1 MKNSSMADE
10 IYGLLA
16 EFDSPEGLL
25 AAVREARRAG
35 YRHLDAFTPFPV
47 EGLSQVLRLPRP
59 RISWVG
65 LIGGLAGAAVAL
77 LMQFYVN
84 YDYPLDV
91 GGRPLYAVS
100 AFAVV
105 TFELTILF
113 SALAMIGAMLWQNG
127 LPRLNHPLFAARR
140 FHLASKDRF
149 FLCILGDEPGLEP
162 HQAATFLKKAGALS
176 VEIVPP

>member
-1 MKNSSMADE
+1 MAPE
-10 IYGLLA
+10 PYGLLA
-16 EFDSPEGLL
+16 EFDSPDALL
-25 AAVREARRAG
+25 AAAREARDAG
-35 YRHLDAFTPFPV
+35 YRRLDAFTPFPV
-47 EGLSQVLRLPRP
+47 EGLTQILRMPRP

-65 LIGGLAGAAVAL
+65 LIGGFGGAGTAL

-91 GGRPLYAVS
+91 GGRPLYAIS

-113 SALAMIGAMLWQNG
+113 SALSMIFVMLWQNG
-127 LPRLNHPLFAARR
+127 LPRLNHPIFAARR

-149 FLCILGDEPGLEP
+149 FLCVKGDDPELEP
-162 HQAATFLKKAGALS
+162 QKTAAFLKRVGARS
-176 VEIVPP
+176 VELVPP